1 MGDIRDLPV
10 IDAANISN
18 SRVLLRVDL
27 NVPISN
33 GEVHDKTR
41 IERIAPTVEF
51 LVKAKAKVVMISHL
65 GRPKAREEEFSLK
78 QVVDVV
84 SKVLGVEITFIPDI
98 TREEVDSVIDSLPWG
113 SVVLLE
119 NLRFFAGEVE
129 NDLGF
134 AGQLA
139 SLADIYVN
147 DAFSCSHRKHA
158 SVDAIMNLL
167 PSFAGFNLQEE
178 LNYLDGIVSESPGC
192 HNRWGE
198 NFCKDTYAPKF
209 CEQAG
214 FSNIGGSLSTTFLD
228 AMGFKVGNSFFEKNV
243 EEALAVIEAAK
254 ESGCKIILPVDHAV
268 AQNLE
273 GPVTVKDNNDITM
286 EDSIF
291 DIGENTSRIIEETIR
306 KCKTIFWNGP
316 LGVFEHESFKGGT
329 ERLTK
334 ALVSCHKENG
344 AKTIIGAA
352 IVYSLCDRL
361 VIVNKIFH
369 MSLLAE
375 EHFCTSLHCRGST
388 RIFSTT

>member
-41 IERIAPTVEF
+41 IERITPTVEF

-65 GRPKAREEEFSLK
+65 GRPKAQEEEFSLK

-139 SLADIYVN
+139 SLADMYVN

-178 LNYLDGIVSESPGC
+178 LNYLDGIVSESPGAAIIGGAKTSVKIPML
-192 HNRWGE
+192 R
-198 NFCKDTYAPKF
+198 NFASRLDF
-209 CEQAG
+209 L
-214 FSNIGGSLSTTFLD
+214 ILGGSLSTTFLD

-243 EEALAVIEAAK
+243 EEALAVIETAK

-273 GPVTVKDNNDITM
+273 SPVTVKDNNDVTM

-291 DIGENTSRIIEETIR
+291 DIGEKTSRIIEETIR

-344 AKTIIGAA
+344 AKTIIGGGD
-352 IVYSLCDRL
+352 S
-361 VIVNKIFH
+361 IFA
-369 MSLLAE
+369 MRSFGYCEQDFSYVSTGGGALL
-375 EHFCTSLHCRGST
+375 HFLAL
-388 RIFSTT
+388 

>member
-84 SKVLGVEITFIPDI
+84 SKVLGVEVTFIPDI

-178 LNYLDGIVSESPGC
+178 LNYLAGIVSESPGAAIIGGAKTSVKIPML
-192 HNRWGE
+192 R
-198 NFCKDTYAPKF
+198 NFASRLDF
-209 CEQAG
+209 L
-214 FSNIGGSLSTTFLD
+214 ILGGSLSTTFLD

-254 ESGCKIILPVDHAV
+254 KSGCKIILPVDHAV

-291 DIGENTSRIIEETIR
+291 DIGEKTSRIIEETIR

-344 AKTIIGAA
+344 AKTIIGGGD
-352 IVYSLCDRL
+352 S
-361 VIVNKIFH
+361 IFA
-369 MSLLAE
+369 MRSFGYCEQDFSYVSTGGGALL
-375 EHFCTSLHCRGST
+375 HFLAL
-388 RIFSTT
+388 

>member
-84 SKVLGVEITFIPDI
+84 SKVLGVEVTFIPDI

-178 LNYLDGIVSESPGC
+178 LNYLAGIVSESPGAAIIGGAKTSVKIPML
-192 HNRWGE
+192 R
-198 NFCKDTYAPKF
+198 NFASRLDF
-209 CEQAG
+209 L
-214 FSNIGGSLSTTFLD
+214 ILGGSLSTTFLD

-291 DIGENTSRIIEETIR
+291 DIGEKTSRIIEETIR

-344 AKTIIGAA
+344 AKTIIGGGD
-352 IVYSLCDRL
+352 S
-361 VIVNKIFH
+361 IFA
-369 MSLLAE
+369 MRSFGYCEQDFSYVSTGGGALL
-375 EHFCTSLHCRGST
+375 HFLAL
-388 RIFSTT
+388 

>member
-134 AGQLA
+134 AEQLA

-178 LNYLDGIVSESPGC
+178 LNYLAGIVSESPGAAIIGGAKTSVKIPML
-192 HNRWGE
+192 R
-198 NFCKDTYAPKF
+198 NFASRLDF
-209 CEQAG
+209 L
-214 FSNIGGSLSTTFLD
+214 ILGGSLSTTFLD

-254 ESGCKIILPVDHAV
+254 KSGCKIILPVDHAV

-291 DIGENTSRIIEETIR
+291 DIGEKTSRIIEETIR

-344 AKTIIGAA
+344 AKTIIGGGD
-352 IVYSLCDRL
+352 S
-361 VIVNKIFH
+361 IFA
-369 MSLLAE
+369 MRSFGYCEQDFSYVSTGGGALL
-375 EHFCTSLHCRGST
+375 HFLAL
-388 RIFSTT
+388 

>member
-178 LNYLDGIVSESPGC
+178 LNYLDGIVSESPGAAIIGGAKTSVKIPML
-192 HNRWGE
+192 R
-198 NFCKDTYAPKF
+198 NFASRLDF
-209 CEQAG
+209 L
-214 FSNIGGSLSTTFLD
+214 ILGGSLSTTFLD

-344 AKTIIGAA
+344 AKTIIGGGD
-352 IVYSLCDRL
+352 S
-361 VIVNKIFH
+361 IFA
-369 MSLLAE
+369 MRSFGYCEQDFSYVSTGGGALL
-375 EHFCTSLHCRGST
+375 HFLAL
-388 RIFSTT
+388 

>member
-178 LNYLDGIVSESPGC
+178 LNYLAGIVSESPGAAIIGGAKTSVKIPML
-192 HNRWGE
+192 R
-198 NFCKDTYAPKF
+198 NFASRLDF
-209 CEQAG
+209 L
-214 FSNIGGSLSTTFLD
+214 ILGGSLSTTFLD

-291 DIGENTSRIIEETIR
+291 DIGEKTSRIIEETIR

-344 AKTIIGAA
+344 AKTIIGGGD
-352 IVYSLCDRL
+352 S
-361 VIVNKIFH
+361 IFA
-369 MSLLAE
+369 MRSFGYCEQDFSYVSTGGGALL
-375 EHFCTSLHCRGST
+375 HFLAL
-388 RIFSTT
+388 

>member
-41 IERIAPTVEF
+41 IERITPTVEF
-51 LVKAKAKVVMISHL
+51 LVRAKAKVVMISHL

-84 SKVLGVEITFIPDI
+84 SKVLGVEVTFISDI

-178 LNYLDGIVSESPGC
+178 LNYLDGIVSESPGAAIIGGAKTSVKIPML
-192 HNRWGE
+192 R
-198 NFCKDTYAPKF
+198 NFASRLDF
-209 CEQAG
+209 L
-214 FSNIGGSLSTTFLD
+214 ILGGSLSTTFLD

-291 DIGENTSRIIEETIR
+291 DIGEKTSRIIEETIR

-344 AKTIIGAA
+344 AKTIIGGGD
-352 IVYSLCDRL
+352 S
-361 VIVNKIFH
+361 IFA
-369 MSLLAE
+369 MRSFGYCEQDFSYVSTGGGALL
-375 EHFCTSLHCRGST
+375 HFLAL
-388 RIFSTT
+388 

>member
-78 QVVDVV
+78 QIVDVV
-84 SKVLGVEITFIPDI
+84 SKVLGVEVTFIPDI
-98 TREEVDSVIDSLPWG
+98 TREEVDGVIDSLPWG

-139 SLADIYVN
+139 SLADMYVN

-178 LNYLDGIVSESPGC
+178 LNYLDGIVSESPGAAIIGGAKTSVKIPML
-192 HNRWGE
+192 R
-198 NFCKDTYAPKF
+198 NFASRLDF
-209 CEQAG
+209 L
-214 FSNIGGSLSTTFLD
+214 ILGGSLSTTFLD

-254 ESGCKIILPVDHAV
+254 ESSCKIILPVDHAV

-273 GPVTVKDNNDITM
+273 GPVTVKDNNDIIM

-291 DIGENTSRIIEETIR
+291 DIGEKTSHIIEETIR

-344 AKTIIGAA
+344 AKTIIGGGD
-352 IVYSLCDRL
+352 S
-361 VIVNKIFH
+361 IFA
-369 MSLLAE
+369 MRSFGYCEQDFSYVSTGGGALL
-375 EHFCTSLHCRGST
+375 HFLAL
-388 RIFSTT
+388 

>member
-98 TREEVDSVIDSLPWG
+98 TREEVDSVIDSLPWD

-178 LNYLDGIVSESPGC
+178 LNYLDGIVSESPGAAIIGGAKTSVKIPML
-192 HNRWGE
+192 R
-198 NFCKDTYAPKF
+198 NFASRLDF
-209 CEQAG
+209 L
-214 FSNIGGSLSTTFLD
+214 ILGGSLSTTFLD

-344 AKTIIGAA
+344 AKTIIGGGD
-352 IVYSLCDRL
+352 S
-361 VIVNKIFH
+361 IFA
-369 MSLLAE
+369 MRSFGYCEQDFSYVSTGGGALL
-375 EHFCTSLHCRGST
+375 HFLAL
-388 RIFSTT
+388 

>member
-10 IDAANISN
+10 IGSANISN

-41 IERIAPTVEF
+41 IERITPTVEF

-65 GRPKAREEEFSLK
+65 GRPKAREEEFSLR

-84 SKVLGVEITFIPDI
+84 SKVLGVEVTFISDI

-134 AGQLA
+134 ARQLA
-139 SLADIYVN
+139 SLADIYIN

-178 LNYLDGIVSESPGC
+178 LNYLDGIVSESPGAAIIGGAKTSVKIPML
-192 HNRWGE
+192 R
-198 NFCKDTYAPKF
+198 NFASRLDF
-209 CEQAG
+209 L
-214 FSNIGGSLSTTFLD
+214 ILGGSLSTTFLD
-228 AMGFKVGNSFFEKNV
+228 AMGFKIGNSFFEKNI

-254 ESGCKIILPVDHAV
+254 KSGCKIILPVDHVV

-273 GPVTVKDNNDITM
+273 GQVKVKDNNDLTM

-291 DIGENTSRIIEETIR
+291 DIGEKTSRIVEETTR

-344 AKTIIGAA
+344 AKTIIGGGD
-352 IVYSLCDRL
+352 S
-361 VIVNKIFH
+361 IFA
-369 MSLLAE
+369 MRSFGYCEQDFSYVSTGGGALL
-375 EHFCTSLHCRGST
+375 HFLAL
-388 RIFSTT
+388 

>member
-51 LVKAKAKVVMISHL
+51 LVKAKAKVVMISHF

-84 SKVLGVEITFIPDI
+84 SKVLGVEVTFIPDI

-134 AGQLA
+134 ARQLA

-178 LNYLDGIVSESPGC
+178 LNYLAGIVSESPGAAIIGGAKTSVKIPML
-192 HNRWGE
+192 R
-198 NFCKDTYAPKF
+198 NFASRLDF
-209 CEQAG
+209 L
-214 FSNIGGSLSTTFLD
+214 ILGGSLSTTFLD

-291 DIGENTSRIIEETIR
+291 DIGEKTSRIIEETIR

-344 AKTIIGAA
+344 AKTIIGGGD
-352 IVYSLCDRL
+352 S
-361 VIVNKIFH
+361 IFA
-369 MSLLAE
+369 MRSFGYCEQDFSYVSTGGGALL
-375 EHFCTSLHCRGST
+375 HFLAL
-388 RIFSTT
+388 